1 MDTTVSAR
9 MDTKLKKEAE
19 NVLNQLGISHS
30 TAINALYSQI
40 VLQKGLPF
48 NVQLPV
54 LRAKHSIPEIKKV
67 VQSLAKQYGLKR
79 VYLFG
84 SYARGAATEKS
95 DVDLHVETGKAKGFA
110 LGGFQQKVQE
120 ALGTDVDIATTKSLS
135 DEFRKEIAKE
145 EILLYEG

>member
-9 MDTKLKKEAE
+9 MDIKLKKEAE

-30 TAINALYSQI
+30 AAINALYSQI
-40 VLQKGLPF
+40 VLQRGLPF
-48 NVQLPV
+48 NLQLPGGK
-54 LRAKHSIPEIKKV
+54 AKHSIPEIKKI
-67 VQSLAKQYGLKR
+67 VQPLAKQYGLKR

-95 DVDLHVETGKAKGFA
+95 DVDLHVDTGKAKGFA
-110 LGGFQQKVQE
+110 LGGFQQEVQA
-120 ALGTDVDIATTKSLS
+120 ALGTSVDIATTKGLS
-135 DEFRKEIAKE
+135 NEFRSEIAKE